1 MARRTNRSI
10 QASENMRLYWRRKKL
25 VQAGKG
31 TAKAREAVKAAAKRY
46 KKLKRAA

>member
-1 MARRTNRSI
+1 MARRSNRSI
-10 QASENMRLYWRRKKL
+10 QASENMRLYWKRKKR

-31 TAKAREAVKAAAKRY
+31 SLKARRAVKAAAERY